1 MAAPT
6 TLSRWMAFRQRE
18 RLTCDLVDSEA
29 LTSMSKG
36 EVEDYNDL
44 RRRVISQDRVFYTPD
59 LESLELM
66 LADLLADQMESSS
79 VASHMLSVSGRSG
92 MGKSTAVQ
100 ALGRFYDRRW
110 RKQEGRN
117 DDESFI
123 PVVYVGVEPAT
134 TPKSL
139 MESLAAFF
147 NLPQY
152 DLSVTRRMTQ
162 SQIKRAVV
170 ETMERAG
177 TRLVILDEVHNIRS
191 NRQAGMDAATTMKMF
206 TDEIDATF
214 VIAGIDLD
222 RAELFQGDMG
232 LQLDGRRR
240 AHDMR
245 GYSRPNMNDD
255 EDPWLTFLDAWEE
268 DLPLLKQ
275 APSSLRQHASYI
287 WDRTSGSVGSVRAL
301 LAGAA
306 RAAILSGEESISR
319 PTLEGVGIDA
329 HAEAER
335 RTRAKSESSTKAS
348 AATGRKKAG

>member
-1 MAAPT
+1 MAVPN
-6 TLSRWMAFRQRE
+6 TLSRWTTFRQRE
-18 RLTCDLVDSEA
+18 RLTCDVVSSHA
-29 LTSMSKG
+29 LMAMG
-36 EVEDYNDL
+36 DEEREDYNDL
-44 RRRVISQDRVFYTPD
+44 RRRVVAQDRVLRTPD
-59 LESLELM
+59 LHSLEVM
-66 LADLLADQMESSS
+66 LADLLVDQVESSS
-79 VASHMLSVSGRSG
+79 VAQHMLSVSGRSG

-100 ALGRFYDRRW
+100 ALGRSYDRRW
-110 RKQEGRN
+110 RRQHGRA
-117 DDESFI
+117 DDEMFV
-123 PVVYVGVEPAT
+123 PVVYTAVEPAT

-147 NLPQY
+147 NLPAY
-152 DLSVTRRMTQ
+152 DLSITNRMTV

-170 ETMERAG
+170 EAMERAG

-222 RAELFQGDMG
+222 RAELFRGEMG

-240 AHDMR
+240 SHDMR
-245 GYSRPNMNDD
+245 GYARPNVDD
-255 EDPWLTFLDAWEE
+255 ADDPWMLFLDSWEA

-275 APSSLRQHASYI
+275 KPEMLRQHASYI

-306 RAAILSGEESISR
+306 RAAIVSGDEAVTR
-319 PTLEGVGIDA
+319 KTLDGIKIDA
-329 HAEAER
+329 HAETER
-335 RTRAKSESSTKAS
+335 RSQAKARASAKAS
-348 AATGRKKAG
+348 AARGKKAG

>member
-1 MAAPT
+1 MAVPN
-6 TLSRWMAFRQRE
+6 TLARWEKFRQRE
-18 RLTCDLVDSEA
+18 RLTCEMIDPRDLMRMTE
-29 LTSMSKG
+29 
-36 EVEDYNDL
+36 EEREDYNDL
-44 RRRVISQDRVFYTPD
+44 RLRVIAQDRVLRTPD
-59 LESLELM
+59 LHRLEVM
-66 LADLLADQMESSS
+66 LADLLADQVEATS
-79 VASHMLSVSGRSG
+79 VAKHMLSVSGRSG

-100 ALGRFYDRRW
+100 ALGRSYDRRW
-110 RKQEGRN
+110 RRQQGRQDDQE
-117 DDESFI
+117 FA
-123 PVVYVGVEPAT
+123 PLVYVAVEPAT

-177 TRLVILDEVHNIRS
+177 TRLVILDEVHNIKS

-222 RAELFQGDMG
+222 RAELFQGETG

-240 AHDMR
+240 SHDML
-245 GYSRPNMNDD
+245 GYSRPRPSDGD
-255 EDPWLTFLDAWEE
+255 DPWLLFLDSWEQ

-275 APSSLRQHASYI
+275 VPGTLREYASYI

-306 RAAILSGEESISR
+306 RAAISSGTEQIDR
-319 PTLEGVGIDA
+319 TALDAIRIDA

-335 RTRAKSESSTKAS
+335 VTRAKRETSAKA
-348 AATGRKKAG
+348 AAARGKKAV

>member
-1 MAAPT
+1 MAVPN
-6 TLSRWMAFRQRE
+6 TLARWEKFRQRE
-18 RLTCDLVDSEA
+18 RLTCEVVSPRDLMR
-29 LTSMSKG
+29 MS
-36 EVEDYNDL
+36 VEERKDYNDL
-44 RRRVISQDRVFYTPD
+44 RLRVIAQDRVLKTPD
-59 LESLELM
+59 LHRLEVM
-66 LADLLADQMESSS
+66 LADLLADQMEATS
-79 VASHMLSVSGRSG
+79 VAKHMLSVSGRSG

-100 ALGRFYDRRW
+100 ALGRSYDRRW
-110 RKQEGRN
+110 RRQQGRQ
-117 DDESFI
+117 DDVEFVPI
-123 PVVYVGVEPAT
+123 VYVGVEPAT

-139 MESLAAFF
+139 MQSLAAFF

-152 DLSVTRRMTQ
+152 DLAVTNRMTQ

-222 RAELFQGDMG
+222 RAELFQGEMG

-240 AHDMR
+240 SHDML
-245 GYSRPNMNDD
+245 GYARPKPND
-255 EDPWLTFLDAWEE
+255 ESDPWLLFLDSWEH

-275 APSSLRQHASYI
+275 KPGGLREEGSYI
-287 WDRTSGSVGSVRAL
+287 WDRTSGAVGSVRAL

-306 RAAILSGEESISR
+306 RAAISSGTENIDR
-319 PTLEGVGIDA
+319 DVLDGIKIDA

-335 RTRAKSESSTKAS
+335 VTRARSTAS
-348 AATGRKKAG
+348 AKGSVARGKKAV